1 MKGGRRAKL
10 RLGMAIGWIAAGLV
24 GASAQTTLRIYTG
37 NQSRPEVMREIVDL
51 YAQRNPAVKID
62 IDTGGTTP
70 EQQLQSLN
78 AALALKEP
86 VVDLLL
92 VDVLRVAQLAQAQW
106 VEPLDGHLG
115 AEKEAVLARY
125 FPALRTVNTFGGKLV
140 ALPYAADAQMLYYR
154 KDLLDKY
161 GFSPPRTWDELK
173 LAAQKV
179 IEGEKSAALRG
190 LGMAGAPV
198 ESTVCTYLAPLWGA
212 GEELLKDG
220 KPSLD
225 GPAARKPFELWADF
239 KAAKLIASNPADV
252 ATDRV
257 RQDFQAG
264 NLVFALGWS
273 YFQGRF
279 DGDAESAVKGRV
291 GVEAVPGF
299 TLDRQGGCLGGW
311 QVAVSATSRN
321 KAEAVKFARFLASPE
336 VAKRQALQ
344 AGILPVFESVF
355 ADAEVLAAQPWL
367 GPVLNALRTARAR
380 PVTPRYP
387 EVSDI
392 LRTNTSAVLA
402 GTKTVDAALADMNAR
417 LGAIF
422 K

>member
-1 MKGGRRAKL
+1 M
-10 RLGMAIGWIAAGLV
+10 RLQIGMVIGWMAAGLV
-24 GASAQTTLRIYTG
+24 GAAAQTTLRIYTG
-37 NQSRPEVMREIVDL
+37 NQPRPEVMREIVDL
-51 YAQRNPAVKID
+51 YMQRNPAVKID

-70 EQQLQSLN
+70 EQQIQSLN

-92 VDVLRVAQLAQAQW
+92 VDVVRAAQLAQAQW

-125 FPALRTVNTFGGKLV
+125 LPALRAAGTVNGKLV
-140 ALPYAADAQMLYYR
+140 ALPYAADAQILYYR

-173 LAAQKV
+173 SAAQKV
-179 IEGEKSAALRG
+179 IEGEKNTALRG

-198 ESTVCTYLAPLWGA
+198 ESTVCTYLVPLWGA

-220 KPSLD
+220 KPNLG

-239 KAAKLIASNPADV
+239 KAAKLIAANSADV

-291 GVEAVPGF
+291 GLEAVPGF
-299 TLDRQGGCLGGW
+299 SLGTQGGCLGGW
-311 QVAVSATSRN
+311 QVAVSAASRN
-321 KAEAVKFARFLASPE
+321 KGEAVKFARFLASPE
-336 VAKRQALQ
+336 VAKKQALQ
-344 AGILPVFESVF
+344 AGTLPVIEGIL
-355 ADAEVLAAQPWL
+355 ADAEVLAAQPWF
-367 GPVLNALRTARAR
+367 GPAQNALRTARAR

-402 GTKTVDAALADMNAR
+402 GTKTIDAALADMNTR